1 MRTTLLV
8 VAMLVAAFSPGLASA
23 QQVPAATQR
32 EFRET
37 GYTIADDAI
46 WTYFANHGGSV
57 TFGAPISREL
67 TLLDSQV
74 QLFENAALQ
83 VQPDG
88 SVQVM
93 QLPNQGLLPFQHLDG
108 LTVPAADPAV
118 TFVAPSP
125 DQPNYPARLA
135 AYLNAVVA
143 PQVASAYA
151 SDIWGLP
158 TSTLKADPNNPNFVY
173 QRFQNGILMAD
184 LGTGSTGALPL
195 GSYFKTVLTGQDLPT
210 DLAMEATS
218 LPFYKQFAADE
229 AFVPDLS

>member
-1 MRTTLLV
+1 MRMTLLA
-8 VAMLVAAFSPGLASA
+8 VAMLLVALWPGLAAA
-23 QQVPAATQR
+23 QQAPAASPR
-32 EFRET
+32 DFPET
-37 GYTIADDAI
+37 GYSIADDAI
-46 WTYFANHGGSV
+46 WTFFANHGGSA

-88 SVQVM
+88 SVQAL

-135 AYLNAVVA
+135 AYLNAIVA

-173 QRFQNGILMAD
+173 QRFQNGILMTD

-195 GSYFKTVLTGQDLPT
+195 GTYFKAVLTGQDLPP
-210 DLAMEATS
+210 DLSIEAATS
-218 LPFYKQFAADE
+218 PFYKQFAADE